1 MRKFNSIFNQK
12 FKRKEVSKV
21 TYKITSMFGQQEGFR
36 TKGHSGI
43 DFATPDSTP
52 LKAVEEGIAQVVD
65 YGSTNA
71 GLTVKIKFNGNEEV
85 IYGHLEK
92 ASVHTGDVIHKGDLI
107 GYSGHSGHVVSSS
120 GNGAHLHLGLKDGS
134 GQFQDPSRYI
144 DDIQN
149 MNNPNF
155 VQHVTEKTPEIQDK
169 IDISSESSSIFEQVG
184 ELFNT
189 IQLIDYSFLVQ
200 IIQQSF
206 QFLFIHTSFLYDI
219 IACII

>member
-1 MRKFNSIFNQK
+1 MA
-12 FKRKEVSKV
+12 
-21 TYKITSMFGQQEGFR
+21 YKITSLFGQQEGFR

-43 DFATPDSTP
+43 DFATPDDTP
-52 LKAVEEGIAQVVD
+52 LKAVESGTAIVKNFGTE
-65 YGSTNA
+65 NA
-71 GLTVKIKFNGNEEV
+71 GLTVKIKFNGGEEV
-85 IYGHLEK
+85 IYGHLN
-92 ASVHTGDVIHKGDLI
+92 STNVHTGDVIHKGDLI

-120 GNGAHLHLGLKDGS
+120 GNGAHLHLGLKDGD
-134 GQFQDPSRYI
+134 GHFQDPSRYI
-144 DDIQN
+144 EDIQN

-219 IACII
+219 IACIF

>member
-1 MRKFNSIFNQK
+1 MAY
-12 FKRKEVSKV
+12 E
-21 TYKITSMFGQQEGFR
+21 ITSMFGQQEGFR

-52 LKAVEEGIAQVVD
+52 LKAVEDGVIEVKN
-65 YGSTNA
+65 YFNENA

-85 IYGHLEK
+85 IYGHMEK
-92 ASVHTGDVIHKGDLI
+92 ASVHTGDIVHKGDLI

-120 GNGAHLHLGLKDGS
+120 GNGAHLHLGLKENGK
-134 GQFQDPSRYI
+134 FHDPSQYI
-144 DDIQN
+144 QDIQN
-149 MNNPNF
+149 MNNPNY
-155 VQHVTEKTPEIQDK
+155 VQHVTEKMPEVHDK
-169 IDISSESSSIFEQVG
+169 IDILPDSSSIFEQVG

-189 IQLIDYSFLVQ
+189 IQLIDYSAFVQ

>member
-1 MRKFNSIFNQK
+1 
-12 FKRKEVSKV
+12 
-21 TYKITSMFGQQEGFR
+21 MFGQQEGFR
-36 TKGHSGI
+36 IKGHSGI

-52 LKAVEEGIAQVVD
+52 LKAVEDGITQVVD

-92 ASVHTGDVIHKGDLI
+92 ASVHTGDIVHKGDLI

-120 GNGAHLHLGLKDGS
+120 GNGAHLHLGLKDGN
-134 GQFQDPSRYI
+134 GHFQDPSQYI
-144 DDIQN
+144 SDIQN

-189 IQLIDYSFLVQ
+189 IQLIDYSSFIQV
-200 IIQQSF
+200 IQQGF